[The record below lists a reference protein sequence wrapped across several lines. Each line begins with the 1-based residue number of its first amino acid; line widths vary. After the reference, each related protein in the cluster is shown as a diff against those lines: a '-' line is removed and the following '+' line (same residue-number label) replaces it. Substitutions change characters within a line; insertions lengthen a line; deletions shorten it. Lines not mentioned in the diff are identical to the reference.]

1 MLINENN
8 NLKNL
13 NYALNNQIQT
23 LNQFKEKNKFLENEI
38 YKKNIEL
45 QKYISNSINLTS
57 SRGITSIKPGEVVI
71 SVNFVSMGNQDIGH
85 YSLPCKNTEL
95 FVRLEERLYNEYP
108 QFKNYETYFEV
119 RTKRI
124 KRFKTLDENKIKN
137 GDVINVFIYG
147 N

>member
-1 MLINENN
+1 MKRQLEEEKRKNNMLINENN

-45 QKYISNSINLTS
+45 QKYLSNSINLTS

-85 YSLPCKNTEL
+85 YSLPCKNTDL
-95 FVRLEERLYNEYP
+95 FVRLEERLYN
-108 QFKNYETYFEV
+108 
-119 RTKRI
+119 
-124 KRFKTLDENKIKN
+124 
-137 GDVINVFIYG
+137 
-147 N
+147 